1 MDGCVVVDA
10 SPFHGVDDLD
20 QLLLLRGREPRAA
33 SDVAFSAAVASAT
46 AAGISSASGLFI
58 DLHLRRGALAVDVLI
73 GLVER
78 LGRLDCAHVVTTAV
92 DTVLVVVLVHA
103 MLVSARSIIVTHQ

>member
-20 QLLLLRGREPRAA
+20 QLLLLRGREPRA
-33 SDVAFSAAVASAT
+33 AAVASAT

-78 LGRLDCAHVVTTAV
+78 LGRLDCAHVVATAV